1 MLDLSALLASVAL
14 TLTPP
19 MLQASLGVVSSSI
32 GWEANA
38 SGDNI
43 GISGME
49 KYPTSSDFSGGDD
62 GAGVSSQVPVE
73 SPVGEY
79 VAGVTAEIVGGV
91 AVVSGGKEFANLLD
105 SDDPAVQEFVAGVLA
120 KVSIDGS
127 VTLPEAP
134 AGGAS
139 IVIDPARL
147 ISVSDVQRLVT
158 NAGQVSISP
167 NRAWVYVNKP
177 VFFSTDA
184 VAHDRQLFVLGLPV
198 TVHLRPVVYSWDPG
212 DGSPSFTTTGPG
224 GSWPDGSA
232 SHSYL
237 KARGNITVGLS
248 VEWSATFTVQGT
260 TYPVVGTTTASTVSP
275 VFETREAE
283 AVLTG

>member
-1 MLDLSALLASVAL
+1 MRKLSFTTRTVTTALAISACSLSAVAANDGALSEWEGNSV
-14 TLTPP
+14 
-19 MLQASLGVVSSSI
+19 
-32 GWEANA
+32 
-38 SGDNI
+38 
-43 GISGME
+43 
-49 KYPTSSDFSGGDD
+49 GGAIDIHGRTD
-62 GAGVSSQVPVE
+62 GAGSSSQVPVE
-73 SPVGEY
+73 SPVGGY
-79 VAGVTAEIVGGV
+79 VAGVTVEMVGEA

-147 ISVSDVQRLVT
+147 ISISDVQRLVT
-158 NAGQVSISP
+158 DAGQISISP
-167 NRAWVYVNKP
+167 GRGWVYVNKP
-177 VFFSTDA
+177 VYFSTDA
-184 VAHDRQLFVLGLPV
+184 VAHNRQIFVLGLPV
-198 TVHLRPVVYSWDPG
+198 TVHLTPVAYTWDPG
-212 DGSPSFTTTGPG
+212 DGSASFTTTDPG
-224 GSWPDGSA
+224 GTWPDGSA

-237 KARGNITVGLS
+237 KARGNLTVGLS

-260 TYPVVGTTTASTVSP
+260 TYPVSGTTIASTVSP